1 MMGSSK
7 PLRVFFINDDVMGGK
22 STCSYKPLKLDDGKE
37 VSVFAGTV
45 STENNGG
52 FCSVRFDTSGQKDF
66 SKASGV
72 MIKAESQNP
81 AHKDGFQFFIRD
93 KKCNEYMATN
103 WKVGFSATLEGVY
116 IPFSSLTLESFGRPL
131 APEQSWELNLE
142 QILEMGFY
150 AKKEAIQGDFNLRVH
165 DLALS
170 NKPK

>member
-1 MMGSSK
+1 MVSK

-22 STCSYKPLKLDDGKE
+22 STCSYKPLKLDDGTQ
-37 VSVFAGTV
+37 VSVFQGTV

-52 FCSVRFDTSGQKDF
+52 FCSVRFDTSGQCDF

-81 AHKDGFQFFIRD
+81 DHKDGFQFFIRD

-103 WKVGFSATLEGVY
+103 WKTSFSATPEGVY
-116 IPFSSLTLESFGRPL
+116 VPFSSLTLESFGRPL
-131 APEQSWELNLE
+131 APEQSWTLNLE
-142 QILEMGFY
+142 QILEMGLY
-150 AKKEAIQGDFNLRVH
+150 AKKDTIQGEFCLHVH